1 MKIET
6 STEKS
11 VNCHSELAMIVR
23 QTSATLGTFETMPT
37 APSEPSR
44 DALATLRIDRSAPTR
59 ASNSGSAIKW
69 LTVVILLLFLMG
81 GSYFAAL
88 QGGLINANATSAS
101 DWLAVPDVMKSRPE
115 VTIVRPVIERGRSAD
130 ATVVATGYLE
140 SRRQAKIGARAPGR
154 IQEVSVEE
162 GSLVKKDEVLAIL
175 EHADLDAS
183 LAATAATV
191 ARSKAAIDEQNV
203 LISQN
208 KREFERVKTLLASRT
223 ISDTEHDQARFQY
236 DSAVARLQS
245 LKADVQLAEARL
257 REAEQ
262 LKENMFIRAPF
273 DGTVISK
280 DAEVGES
287 ILPGGMGEA
296 SGRGS
301 AVTIA
306 DLANLEV
313 DCDVKEDFISR
324 VDSGQAAEVAVDAVP
339 NRRYR
344 GVVRKVIPMGDRAR
358 ATIKVKVTITDV
370 DSRLFPDMSATVYFL
385 PAQNAGETVSEA
397 PRTFCPEEAL
407 QEDEEGTFVWVVDEQ
422 AHAQKVRVTAA
433 GRKDGRVEIASGL
446 SGSEKIIGKP
456 PQLMV
461 NQAVKVSE

>member
-1 MKIET
+1 M
-6 STEKS
+6 
-11 VNCHSELAMIVR
+11 
-23 QTSATLGTFETMPT
+23 QTGPSSAPH
-37 APSEPSR
+37 
-44 DALATLRIDRSAPTR
+44 DALATLRIDRSNQNRRP
-59 ASNSGSAIKW
+59 SGGAVRIIGW
-69 LTVVILLLFLMG
+69 LFILLLIAG
-81 GSYFAAL
+81 GGYFGAVKAGWLGAA
-88 QGGLINANATSAS
+88 GTPSG
-101 DWLAVPDVMKSRPE
+101 DWLAIPDAIKNRPE
-115 VTIVRPVIERGRSAD
+115 VRIVRPAIESGRSAD

-154 IQEVSVEE
+154 IQEVTVEE
-162 GSLVKKDEVLAIL
+162 GSRVKKDEVLAIL

-183 LAATAATV
+183 LAATQASV
-191 ARSKAAIDEQNV
+191 ARAKAAIDEQNV
-203 LISQN
+203 LIAQN
-208 KREFERVKTLLASRT
+208 KREFERAKSLLASRS

-245 LKADVQLAEARL
+245 MKADVQLSEARL

-306 DLANLEV
+306 DLDNLEV
-313 DCDVKEDFISR
+313 DCDVKEDYISR
-324 VDSGQAAEVAVDAVP
+324 VSSGQPAEVAVDAVP
-339 NRRYR
+339 DRRYQ

-358 ATIKVKVTITDV
+358 ATIKVKVTIKDV

-385 PAQNAGETVSEA
+385 PDQQASEKVSEA
-397 PRTFCPEEAL
+397 PRTFCPADAVQKDDQGE
-407 QEDEEGTFVWVVDEQ
+407 FVWVVDDKT
-422 AHAQKVRVTAA
+422 HAQRKRVTTGA
-433 GRKDGRVEIASGL
+433 RKESRIEIISGL
-446 SGSEKIIGKP
+446 SGDERVIANP
-456 PQLMV
+456 PALTE
-461 NQAVKVSE
+461 NQAVRIAE

>member
-1 MKIET
+1 M
-6 STEKS
+6 
-11 VNCHSELAMIVR
+11 
-23 QTSATLGTFETMPT
+23 TL
-37 APSEPSR
+37 
-44 DALATLRIDRSAPTR
+44 
-59 ASNSGSAIKW
+59 
-69 LTVVILLLFLMG
+69 VVLLLLLG
-81 GSYFAAL
+81 GGYFAAL
-88 QGGLINANATSAS
+88 RSGLINANATSAS

-154 IQEVSVEE
+154 IQEVAVEE
-162 GSLVKKDEVLAIL
+162 GTLVKKDQVLAIL

-191 ARSKAAIDEQNV
+191 ARSKAAIEEQNV
-203 LISQN
+203 TIAQN
-208 KREFERVKTLLASRT
+208 KREFERVKTLRASRT
-223 ISDTEHDQARFQY
+223 ISDTEHDLARFQY

-324 VDSGQAAEVAVDAVP
+324 VDSGQAAEVAVDAVL
-339 NRRYR
+339 NRRYH

-370 DSRLFPDMSATVYFL
+370 DDRLFPDMSATVYFL
-385 PAQNAGETVSEA
+385 PAQNAEQQSVSEE
-397 PRTFCPEEAL
+397 PRTFCPEDAL
-407 QEDEEGTFVWVVDEQ
+407 QEDEEGSFVWVIDEN
-422 AHAQKVRVTAA
+422 AHAQKVRVTPA
-433 GRKDGRVEIASGL
+433 GRKDGRVEITDGL
-446 SGSEKIIGKP
+446 NGSEKIINKP
-456 PQLMV
+456 PQLVV

>member
-1 MKIET
+1 M
-6 STEKS
+6 
-11 VNCHSELAMIVR
+11 
-23 QTSATLGTFETMPT
+23 QT
-37 APSEPSR
+37 APTEPAR
-44 DALATLRIDRSAPTR
+44 DPLATLRIDRSSQTR
-59 ASNSGSAIKW
+59 TRSGGSW
-69 LTVVILLLFLMG
+69 LKKLGVLLVLLLLAVG
-81 GSYFAAL
+81 GYLGAVSVGWIEA
-88 QGGLINANATSAS
+88 GTSAS
-101 DWLAVPDVMKSRPE
+101 DWLAVPDILKSRPE
-115 VTIVRPVIERGRSAD
+115 VRIVRPVIETGRSAD

-154 IQEVSVEE
+154 IEMVKVEE
-162 GSLVKKDEVLAIL
+162 GSRVTKDEVLAVL

-183 LAATAATV
+183 LAATAASV
-191 ARSKAAIDEQNV
+191 LRAKAAMDEQDV
-203 LISQN
+203 LIAQN
-208 KREFERVKTLLASRT
+208 SREFERAKSLLASRS
-223 ISDTEHDQARFQY
+223 ISDTEHDQAKFQY

-306 DLANLEV
+306 DLDNLEV
-313 DCDVKEDFISR
+313 DCDVKEDYISR
-324 VDSGQAAEVAVDAVP
+324 IESGQAAEVAVDAVP
-339 NRRYR
+339 GRRYH
-344 GVVRKVIPMGDRAR
+344 GIVRKVIPMGDRAR

-370 DSRLFPDMSATVYFL
+370 DDRLFPDMSSTVYFL
-385 PAQNAGETVSEA
+385 PEHRADETVSEA
-397 PRTFCPEEAL
+397 PRTFCPEDAL
-407 QEDEEGTFVWVVDEQ
+407 QEDDKGEFVWIVD
-422 AHAQKVRVTAA
+422 AKIHAQKVRVTSGA
-433 GRKDGRVEIASGL
+433 RKDERVEIVSGL
-446 SGSEKIIGKP
+446 NGDEKVISNP
-456 PQLMV
+456 PPLEV